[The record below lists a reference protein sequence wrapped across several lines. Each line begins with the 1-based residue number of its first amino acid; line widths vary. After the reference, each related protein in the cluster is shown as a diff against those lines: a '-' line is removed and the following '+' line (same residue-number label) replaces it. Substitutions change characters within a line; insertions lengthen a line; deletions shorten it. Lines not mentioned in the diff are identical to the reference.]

1 MKYVYDI
8 GENCMKENLI
18 FARKNLNELVK
29 ELTFSN
35 IVEHSINLFVSVEK
49 ELELGEKSFEDK
61 VKAYQEVWKA
71 TINTLYEQEI
81 QGEKNR
87 YEIGIE
93 WTPYTICIAE
103 QNNYDLVDFF
113 NLSDEDKEFCEDVY
127 KKPITETVVVNKNA
141 NFILCILIMPP
152 LISIADFYAR
162 AYEHHIRKAQSILS
176 TVQNNIVEMPDY
188 RCNIGLELANNFIDQ
203 KIYRKYGGMNGL
215 LKNNIFEGIRKE
227 LLEIKEECGESKKL
241 PQKAICPYCGKQHD
255 IIVHKDDIF
264 YAHLLLLHKDVLK
277 KLGLIVMDDYRE
289 LFLTSYLSAITEIE
303 KHLNDVKNVKCY
315 ILVEGDTEEK
325 AIPYMALKYGKPL
338 AYRGIKVWNSK
349 TKQKV
354 YMDFEKFIKN
364 NPDIKICVLLDGD
377 ARKEID
383 NIERIIKEKKN
394 QYVLHYIPNGTFEDI
409 IDKDI
414 AVYALNS
421 IYGSNIFVKNDFDG
435 NKPFLNQV
443 KKKISMNSELGEFD
457 KIQFIE
463 TVMKLTTQDNI
474 PDIIKRVIDDCYKL
488 VD

>member
-1 MKYVYDI
+1 MIY
-8 GENCMKENLI
+8 GEKNCMEENLI
-18 FARKNLNELVK
+18 FARKSLNELVK

-35 IVEHSINLFVSVEK
+35 IVEYSLNLFVSVEK
-49 ELELGEKSFEDK
+49 RLELEEKCLEDK
-61 VKAYQEVWKA
+61 VKAYQKVWKS
-71 TINTLYEQEI
+71 TINTLYVQEI

-103 QNNYDLVDFF
+103 QNNYDLIDFF
-113 NLSDEDKEFCEDVY
+113 KLSDEDKEFCEAVY
-127 KKPITETVVVNKNA
+127 KKYITETVVVNKNM

-152 LISIADFYAR
+152 LISIADFYVR
-162 AYEHHIRKAQSILS
+162 AYEHHIRQAQSILS
-176 TVQNNIVEMPDY
+176 TVQNNIVEMPEY
-188 RCNIGLELANNFIDQ
+188 RCNIGLGLASNFIDQ
-203 KIYRKYGGMNGL
+203 KIYKKYGGMNGL
-215 LKNNIFEGIRKE
+215 LESKNFEGIRKE

-277 KLGLIVMDDYRE
+277 KLGLIIMDDYRE
-289 LFLTSYLSAITEIE
+289 MFFTAYLSAINEIE
-303 KHLNDVKNVKCY
+303 NQLNYVKNAKCY

-338 AYRGIKVWNSK
+338 AYKGIKVWNSK

-383 NIERIIKEKKN
+383 AIERMIKEKRN
-394 QYVLHYIPNGTFEDI
+394 RYVLHYIPNGTFEDI
-409 IDKDI
+409 IDKNV
-414 AVYALNS
+414 AVNALNR
-421 IYGSNIFVKNDFDG
+421 IYGNNIFEENDFCAD
-435 NKPFLNQV
+435 KPFLNQV

-463 TVMKLTTQDNI
+463 NVMKLTTSSNI
-474 PDIIKRVIDDCYKL
+474 PDIIKKVIDDCYKL
-488 VD
+488 VG